1 MNRRDALK
9 AAGASV
15 FTGTALTTAGAAAE
29 REVPRKR
36 KRRERELPTGDG
48 VRVASLETEHT
59 DESKTDEYT
68 VDYKGDDRVEITG
81 YTTAS
86 NPCHEVDVAALE
98 STEYG
103 DVIDLELVYT
113 GAEVCATVIA
123 DFRYTVELEYES
135 EAAVDDVLVQIPDG
149 VGSNR

>member
-15 FTGTALTTAGAAAE
+15 FAGTALTTSGAADR
-29 REVPRKR
+29 REVPRKD
-36 KRRERELPTGDG
+36 KRREREPPTGDG
-48 VRVASLETEHT
+48 VRVVAVETERT
-59 DESKTDEYT
+59 DEDRTDEYS
-68 VDYKGDDRVEITG
+68 VDYKGDNRVEITG

-86 NPCHEVDVAALE
+86 NPCHEIQVADIE

-103 DVIDLELVYT
+103 DVVDLELVYT

-123 DFRYTVELEYES
+123 DFRYTVELEYKS
-135 EAAVDDVLVQIPDG
+135 ERLVDDVFVQIPDG
-149 VGSNR
+149 LGRN